1 MRRTFNRIILTDMG
15 VFLQAGILICP
26 LRLTRYNILMVS
38 RIQRIIGVIPQ
49 PQAAVV
55 LPAVALRSVSS
66 KTGKGVFASSDTLF
80 KDAIFGRDSLEVAED
95 LMQSKPR
102 LVRSILLTLARLQG
116 TEYNEAN
123 EEEPGKIIHEYR
135 SMTID
140 GRKINS
146 KSQEILYKLSEKWGG
161 TKEEMAYY
169 GSVDASPHFIRVLDI
184 YCSKNGNNILKQKIL
199 RRDGVIV
206 EMRDVA
212 LEACEWLVGK
222 LKTSESGLIEFMRV
236 NPHGILNQVWKDS
249 NEFYVHEDG
258 KAVNHNRPISSIEV
272 QGLAYDALL
281 AAGRFD
287 HENRSKYEKL
297 AYALRDKTLE
307 LLWLVDRKYFALG
320 TDFDKNGKL
329 RIIRTKTANP
339 ATLLDSRFFDQLP
352 KEIKQHYVSSIV
364 ETIFGND
371 FITDAGVRSRSL
383 SGSNLVPFWDY
394 HGSYVSWPK
403 ETYDIAKGLRRQG
416 FKQLGHQLENRLL
429 NIYLKNRRYPEF
441 VYVDELGRVLSVS
454 SGSHRH
460 GELIVV
466 ESSNNPERV
475 QAWTVS
481 AIIAIMD
488 TQLLERIKI
497 PKRTAQTWQRTLE
510 NKLLAR
516 IPKVDLYMNPFSL
529 AARYPTYRYQL
540 NRPK

>member
-1 MRRTFNRIILTDMG
+1 
-15 VFLQAGILICP
+15 
-26 LRLTRYNILMVS
+26 
-38 RIQRIIGVIPQ
+38 
-49 PQAAVV
+49 
-55 LPAVALRSVSS
+55 
-66 KTGKGVFASSDTLF
+66 
-80 KDAIFGRDSLEVAED
+80 
-95 LMQSKPR
+95 
-102 LVRSILLTLARLQG
+102 
-116 TEYNEAN
+116 
-123 EEEPGKIIHEYR
+123 
-135 SMTID
+135 
-140 GRKINS
+140 
-146 KSQEILYKLSEKWGG
+146 
-161 TKEEMAYY
+161 
-169 GSVDASPHFIRVLDI
+169 
-184 YCSKNGNNILKQKIL
+184 
-199 RRDGVIV
+199 
-206 EMRDVA
+206 
-212 LEACEWLVGK
+212 
-222 LKTSESGLIEFMRV
+222 
-236 NPHGILNQVWKDS
+236 
-249 NEFYVHEDG
+249 
-258 KAVNHNRPISSIEV
+258 
-272 QGLAYDALL
+272 
-281 AAGRFD
+281 
-287 HENRSKYEKL
+287 
-297 AYALRDKTLE
+297 LE

-416 FKQLGHQLENRLL
+416 FKQLGRQLENRLL

-497 PKRTAQTWQRTLE
+497 PKRTAQSWQRTLE